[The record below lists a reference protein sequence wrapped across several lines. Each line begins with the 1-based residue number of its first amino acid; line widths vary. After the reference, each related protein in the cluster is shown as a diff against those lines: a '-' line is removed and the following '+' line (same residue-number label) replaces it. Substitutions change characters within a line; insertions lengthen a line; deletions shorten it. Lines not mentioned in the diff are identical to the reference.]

1 MCVCMCVYVCSYHI
15 YIYIHISPVV
25 AVLLWACMFM
35 LDPCLPT
42 FSCFVHLTICTLQVA
57 G

>member
-1 MCVCMCVYVCSYHI
+1 MCVYVCSCHI